1 MRVLVACEYSGRVR
15 DAFTRKGHHAV
26 SCDLLPTESPGF
38 HRLGDVREII
48 ESEDWDLMIAH
59 PPCTYL
65 TVAQAWT
72 FYHPHDKHLPRDQ
85 RRPHPKFPDRM
96 KQKQE
101 AIEFVKLLW
110 NAPIEWV
117 AIENPIGFLSTEWKK
132 PTQIIQPW
140 QFGHEETKSTCLW
153 LRGLPPLKPTKI
165 METRNRNITPSGQNK
180 LGPSPDRWKIRSL
193 TYTGVANAMA
203 DQWG

>member
-15 DAFTRKGHHAV
+15 DAFRQKGHHAV
-26 SCDLLPTESPGF
+26 SCDFLPTESPGL
-38 HRLGDVREII
+38 HRLGDVREIM

-72 FYHPHDKHLPRDQ
+72 FYHPEDKHLPTTQ
-85 RRPHPKFPDRM
+85 RRPHPKFPDRL
-96 KQKQE
+96 KQKLE
-101 AIEFVKLLW
+101 AIAFVKLLW
-110 NAPIEWV
+110 NAQIEWV
-117 AIENPIGFLSTEWKK
+117 AIENPIGFLSTEWQK

-140 QFGHEETKSTCLW
+140 MFGHSETKSTCLW
-153 LRGLPPLKPTKI
+153 LRGLPELKATNI
-165 METRNRNITPSGQNK
+165 VEQRRNNLTPSGQNK
-180 LGPSPDRWKIRSL
+180 LGPSPDRWKIRSR
-193 TYTGVANAMA
+193 TYEGIAKAMA